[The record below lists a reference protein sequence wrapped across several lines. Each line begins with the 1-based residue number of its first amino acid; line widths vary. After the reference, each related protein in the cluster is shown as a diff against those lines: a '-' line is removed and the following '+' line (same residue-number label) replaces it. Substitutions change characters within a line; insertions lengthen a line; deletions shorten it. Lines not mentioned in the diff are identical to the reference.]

1 MNFVVGL
8 PRTPRGKDGI
18 WFVVDRLTKSTNF
31 IPMKMTTSAKELV
44 PFYMKEVLRLHGVPK
59 SIVSDW
65 DCKFVSK
72 CLAVFVRILW
82 AQSFLL
88 VLFFNPSVLYKP
100 WRICCMFVCYLGM
113 VVGGSFGL
121 S

>member
-1 MNFVVGL
+1 
-8 PRTPRGKDGI
+8 
-18 WFVVDRLTKSTNF
+18 VDQLTTSANF

-44 PFYMKEVLRLHGVPK
+44 PFYMKEVLRLHGMLK

-72 CLAVFVRILW
+72 CLAVFARMLW
-82 AQSFLL
+82 ARNFLL

-100 WRICCMFVCYLGM
+100 WRICCMLVCCLGM
-113 VVGGSFGL
+113 VVERIIWPLLNSL
-121 S
+121 Q